1 MAQRKPAEKVTLDQV
16 LKMVDQLTPEDQKEL
31 RQAFLEDEE
40 DINVCLERLKKPK
53 TISHEEL
60 KKQIGMAD

>member
-1 MAQRKPAEKVTLDQV
+1 MAQRKPEEKVSLDQV
-16 LKMVDQLTPEDQKEL
+16 LKLVDQLSPEDQDEL

-40 DINVCLERLKKPK
+40 DIRVCLERLKNPK
-53 TISHEEL
+53 TISHQEL